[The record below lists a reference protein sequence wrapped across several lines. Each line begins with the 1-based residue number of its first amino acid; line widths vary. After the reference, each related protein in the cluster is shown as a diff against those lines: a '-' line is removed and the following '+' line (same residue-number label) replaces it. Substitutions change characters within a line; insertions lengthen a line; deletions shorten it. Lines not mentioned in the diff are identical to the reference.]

1 MNSKFALSLL
11 AAVALASGLSACGGT
26 NGGRT
31 ITDGSGNPVQI
42 GSQPNASSGPGSPG
56 WPEVP
61 AVSGR

>member
-1 MNSKFALSLL
+1 MNSKFTRFLIAALL
-11 AAVALASGLSACGGT
+11 AGGLAACGGT

-56 WPEVP
+56 WPQVP
-61 AVSGR
+61 SASGR